1 MRLFGFSVDKMKFL
15 SFCALSF
22 AIASSA
28 VASTANDI
36 APIEISSLASGYA
49 PEIYTDAGTI
59 EAIRNTLA
67 IYAFAVDGKDF
78 DALSKVFTTDAI
90 ANYSAPLNVLTPLET
105 IQSVLSTSLG
115 CVTTQHLYGTQRIDV
130 LSPITAKSVT
140 YFRAA
145 HFGKGD
151 KESGVDYAYG
161 QYQDNWQ
168 RQATGTWRIVHR
180 NLVYM
185 VSAFSHELAGKKK
198 Y

>member
-1 MRLFGFSVDKMKFL
+1 MKFL

-22 AIASSA
+22 AVAGSA
-28 VASTANDI
+28 VASATNDI
-36 APIEISSLASGYA
+36 APIEISALPGLYA
-49 PEIYTDAGTI
+49 PEVYTDAGTI

-67 IYAFAVDGKDF
+67 IYAFAIDGKDF
-78 DALSKVFTTDAI
+78 GALDKVFTSDAV
-90 ANYSAPLNVLTPLET
+90 ANYSAPLNVLTPLST
-105 IQSVLSTSLG
+105 IKSVLGTSLA
-115 CVTTQHLYGTQRIDV
+115 CVTTQHHLGTQRIDV

-151 KESGVDYAYG
+151 LENEVAYAYG

-168 RQATGTWRIVHR
+168 RQASGTWRIVHR

-185 VSAFSHELAGKKK
+185 GPQIGKLAVFLC
-198 Y
+198 

>member
-1 MRLFGFSVDKMKFL
+1 MKFL
-15 SFCALSF
+15 SFCAFSF
-22 AIASSA
+22 AIASST
-28 VASTANDI
+28 VASTAND
-36 APIEISSLASGYA
+36 AVPIEISSLASGYT
-49 PEIYTDAGTI
+49 PEVYTDAGTI

-90 ANYSAPLNVLTPLET
+90 ANYSAPLNVLTPLKT
-105 IQSVLSTSLG
+105 IQSVLSKSLG

-151 KESGVDYAYG
+151 KGNEVDYAYG

-168 RQATGTWRIVHR
+168 RQSTGTWRIIHR

-185 VSAFSHELAGKKK
+185 VGAFSHELAAKKK